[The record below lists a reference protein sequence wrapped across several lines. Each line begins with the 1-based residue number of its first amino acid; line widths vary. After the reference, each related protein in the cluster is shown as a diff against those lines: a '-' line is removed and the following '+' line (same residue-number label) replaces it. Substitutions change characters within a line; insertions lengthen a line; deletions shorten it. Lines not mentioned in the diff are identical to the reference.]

1 MVKRVADRPPRPVDV
16 WYGEWAGLVRSRT
29 LGAMFTPDRRP
40 SVLSH
45 LAVMGVVAAILGVLV
60 AGLAIPFAGVI
71 GVAAK
76 DVSKGMVNLPD
87 ELEAKELAQKT
98 RIYDANGNLI
108 ASLYDQNRINVGL
121 RQISRKMVEAIVSI
135 EDDRFYEHG
144 ALDIRG
150 TIRAFVTNQAS
161 GSVQGGSSITQ
172 QMVKQTLL
180 NQAETKEEAAAAT
193 DDTYARKLR
202 ELRYAIAFEKNYSK
216 DWILERYL
224 NIAYFGDGAYGIQS
238 AAQHYF
244 SKNANH
250 LNYLQ
255 SATLAGLVKNPT
267 GYDPTNSPERS
278 INRRNVVLDR
288 MAQLNVISQD
298 QADKLKARPL
308 GLKIDPS
315 PNGCQQSQAPFFCD
329 YAVNYL
335 LKDKSLGETVK
346 DRKRLLQSGGLTIH
360 TTLDLDYQKGADA
373 AVAAHVNPRDQAIGG
388 LAMVEP
394 GTGYVKALAQSR
406 PMGKDKAKGETYLNY
421 VVPRKYGD
429 ANGFQAGSTFK
440 AFVLAAAI
448 NQNIPLS
455 QSIYAPTEMEIP
467 DAEFETC
474 DGPYAGDGG
483 WSVSNSTGGDQSY
496 NLYTGTQQSVNTF
509 YAQLEAQTG
518 MCEPIELAQKMGITL
533 PAEQQVPSWVLGVS
547 DTDPLTMAEAYATFG
562 ARGVH
567 CDALPVTQ
575 ILAADGSTV
584 KDYDKTCEQVMP
596 GVTADAVNDVLRG
609 VMEPGGFGQNIAI
622 DKPSAG
628 KTGTNQGNMSVWFV
642 GYTPQI
648 ATASMVAGAN
658 SLGHWVSL
666 NGQSVG
672 GEYISEAFGST
683 VAGPI
688 WGEAMAAIS
697 DKLDFEDFRAPAGD
711 EIAGVLTAVPDVTG
725 MTLQDAR
732 ATLVAAGFETT
743 LAGYADSEIAQDSVV
758 YTSPGAGTQ
767 LGSGDTIG
775 IYQSTGVVPAP
786 PPKQGGGGKKNVDSN
801 GNGRGNGK
809 GRGND

>member
-1 MVKRVADRPPRPVDV
+1 MVKRVVDRPPRTVGV
-16 WYGEWAGLVRSRT
+16 WYDEWVGLVRSRT
-29 LGAMFTPDRRP
+29 LGAMPTPDRRP

-60 AGLAIPFAGVI
+60 AGLAIPFAGVL

-98 RIYDANGNLI
+98 RIYDANGTLI

-135 EDDRFYEHG
+135 EDDRYYEHG

-298 QADKLKARPL
+298 QADKLKERPL

-335 LKDKSLGETVK
+335 LKDESLGETVK

-360 TTLDLDYQKGADA
+360 TTLDLDYQEGADA
-373 AVAAHVNPRDQAIGG
+373 AVAAHVDPTDQAIGG

-406 PMGKDKAKGETYLNY
+406 PMGKDKAKGQTYLNY

-455 QSIYAPTEMEIP
+455 TQITAPETMNIP

-474 DGPYAGDGG
+474 DGPYAGDGEG
-483 WSVSNSTGGDQSY
+483 WDVGNSTGSGTFD
-496 NLYTGTQQSVNTF
+496 LYSGTQQSVNTF
-509 YAQLEAQTG
+509 FAQLEVQTG
-518 MCEPIELAQKMGITL
+518 MCEPIQLAQKMGIKL
-533 PAEQQVPSWVLGVS
+533 PETQQVPSWILGVS
-547 DTDPLTMAEAYATFG
+547 DTNPLTMAEAYATFA
-562 ARGVH
+562 ARGIH

-575 ILAADGSTV
+575 ILGADGSTV
-584 KDYDKTCEQVMP
+584 KDYSKTCETVMP

-609 VMEPGGFGQNIAI
+609 VMEPGGFGEDIAI

-628 KTGTNQGNMSVWFV
+628 KTGTNNSNMAVWFV
-642 GYTPQI
+642 GYTPQV
-648 ATASMVAGAN
+648 ATAAMVAGAN

-666 NGQSVG
+666 NGQTVG
-672 GEYISEAFGST
+672 GQYISEAFGST

-697 DKLDFEDFRAPAGD
+697 DKLDYEDFRAPAGD

-725 MTLQDAR
+725 MTLKDAQ
-732 ATLVAAGFETT
+732 ATLEAAGFATT
-743 LAGYADSEIAQDSVV
+743 LGGYVDSEIATDTVA
-758 YTSPGAGTQ
+758 YTSPAAGSE

-786 PPKQGGGGKKNVDSN
+786 PPTQNGGKGKGKGNNGN
-801 GNGRGNGK
+801 GNGRGN
-809 GRGND
+809 D

>member
-1 MVKRVADRPPRPVDV
+1 M
-16 WYGEWAGLVRSRT
+16 WYDEWVRLVRSRT
-29 LGAMFTPDRRP
+29 LGAMSKPDRRP

-45 LAVMGVVAAILGVLV
+45 LAVMGVVAAIMGVLV

-121 RQISRKMVEAIVSI
+121 KQISRKMVESIVAI
-135 EDDRFYEHG
+135 EDDRFYQHG

-180 NQAETKEEAAAAT
+180 NQAETKKEAEAAT

-244 SKNANH
+244 SKNAKN

-288 MAQLNVISQD
+288 MAQLNVISQE
-298 QADKLKARPL
+298 QADKLKERPL
-308 GLKIDPS
+308 GLKVDPS

-360 TTLDLDYQKGADA
+360 TTLDLDYQTGADA
-373 AVAAHVNPRDQAIGG
+373 AVSAHVDPTDEAIGG

-394 GTGYVKALAQSR
+394 GTGYVRALAQSR
-406 PMGKDKAKGETYLNY
+406 PMGKDKKLGQTYLNY
-421 VVPRKYGD
+421 VVPQKYGD

-455 QSIYAPTEMEIP
+455 TQISAPENMNIP
-467 DAEFETC
+467 DAAFETC
-474 DGPYAGDGG
+474 DGPYAGDGEG
-483 WSVSNSTGGDQSY
+483 WDVGNSTGSGTFD
-496 NLYTGTQQSVNTF
+496 LYSGTQQSVNTF
-509 YAQLEAQTG
+509 FAQLEVKTG
-518 MCEPIELAQKMGITL
+518 MCEPIELAKKMGITL
-533 PAEQQVPSWVLGVS
+533 PTSQQVPSWILGVS
-547 DTDPLTMAEAYATFG
+547 DANPLTMAEAYATFA

-575 ILAADGSTV
+575 ILAADGTTV
-584 KDYDKTCEQVMP
+584 KNYDKGCEQVMP
-596 GVTADAVNDVLRG
+596 GVTADAVNDILRG
-609 VMEPGGFGQNIAI
+609 VMEPGGFGEGIAI

-628 KTGTNQGNMSVWFV
+628 KTGTNDSNMAVWFV

-648 ATASMVAGAN
+648 ATAAMVAGAN

-666 NGQSVG
+666 NGQVVG
-672 GEYISEAFGST
+672 GSYIGEAFGST

-697 DKLDFEDFRAPAGD
+697 AKLDYEDFRAPAGD
-711 EIAGVLTAVPDVTG
+711 EIAGVLTSVPDVSG
-725 MTLQDAR
+725 MSLKDAR
-732 ATLVAAGFETT
+732 AALESTGFETT
-743 LAGYADSEIAQDSVV
+743 LAGYTNSEIPEDAVAF
-758 YTSPGAGTQ
+758 TSPAAGTS
-767 LGSGDTIG
+767 LGSGDTVA
-775 IYQSTGVVPAP
+775 IYQSTGYVPP
-786 PPKQGGGGKKNVDSN
+786 PPKQGNGGGNGGGN
-801 GNGRGNGK
+801 GNGNGNGNGGR
-809 GRGND
+809 GRGNR

>member
-1 MVKRVADRPPRPVDV
+1 MSK
-16 WYGEWAGLVRSRT
+16 
-29 LGAMFTPDRRP
+29 PDHRP

-76 DVSKGMVNLPD
+76 DVSRGMVNLPD

-135 EDDRFYEHG
+135 EDDRYYQHG

-180 NQAETKEEAAAAT
+180 NQAETKKEAAAAT

-244 SKNANH
+244 SKNAKN

-288 MAQLNVISQD
+288 MAQLNVIEQE
-298 QADKLKARPL
+298 QADRLKERPL
-308 GLKIDPS
+308 GLKVEPS

-360 TTLDLDYQKGADA
+360 TTLDLDYQAGADA
-373 AVAAHVNPRDQAIGG
+373 AVAAHVNPTDQAIGG
-388 LAMVEP
+388 LAMVQP

-406 PMGKDKAKGETYLNY
+406 PMGKDKKLGQTYLNY
-421 VVPRKYGD
+421 VVPRRYGD

-455 QSIYAPTEMEIP
+455 TQITAPDSMNIP

-474 DGPYAGDGG
+474 EGPYAGDGEG
-483 WSVSNSTGGDQSY
+483 WNVSNSTGSGTF
-496 NLYTGTQQSVNTF
+496 NLYTGTQNSVNTF
-509 YAQLEAQTG
+509 FAQLEVKTG
-518 MCEPIELAQKMGITL
+518 MCEPIELAEKMGIKL
-533 PAEQQVPSWVLGVS
+533 PVTQQVPSWILGVS
-547 DTDPLTMAEAYATFG
+547 DANPLTMAEAYATFA
-562 ARGVH
+562 ARGIH

-575 ILAADGSTV
+575 VLGSDGSTV
-584 KDYDKTCEQVMP
+584 KDYDTGCEQVMP
-596 GVTADAVNDVLRG
+596 GVTADAVNDILRG
-609 VMEPGGFGQNIAI
+609 VMEPGGFGENIAI

-628 KTGTNQGNMSVWFV
+628 KTGTNNSNMAVWFV

-648 ATASMVAGAN
+648 ATAAMVAGAN

-666 NGQSVG
+666 NGQYVG
-672 GEYISEAFGST
+672 GSYIGEAFGST

-688 WGEAMAAIS
+688 WGESMDAIS
-697 DKLDFEDFRAPAGD
+697 DKLDYEDFRAPAGD
-711 EIAGVLTAVPDVTG
+711 EIAGVLTSVPDVSG
-725 MTLQDAR
+725 MSVKDAR
-732 ATLVAAGFETT
+732 ATLEAASFATT
-743 LAGYADSEIAQDSVV
+743 LAGYSNSAIVKDAVV
-758 YTSPGAGTQ
+758 YTSPSAGTL
-767 LGSGDTIG
+767 LGSGDTVG
-775 IYQSTGVVPAP
+775 IYQSTGYVPAP
-786 PPKQGGGGKKNVDSN
+786 PPPKKSGGK
-801 GNGRGNGK
+801 GNGK
-809 GRGND
+809 GNGKGKGKG

>member
-1 MVKRVADRPPRPVDV
+1 MVKRVADRPPRPADV
-16 WYGEWAGLVRSRT
+16 WYGEWVGLVRSRT
-29 LGAMFTPDRRP
+29 LGAMSTPDRRP

-121 RQISRKMVEAIVSI
+121 RQISRKMVEAIVAI
-135 EDDRFYEHG
+135 EDDRYYEHG

-244 SKNANH
+244 SKNANN

-298 QADKLKARPL
+298 QADKLKERPL
-308 GLKIDPS
+308 GLKIEPS

-360 TTLDLDYQKGADA
+360 TTLDLDYQEGADA
-373 AVAAHVNPRDQAIGG
+373 AVAAHVNPKDQAIGG

-406 PMGKDKAKGETYLNY
+406 PMGKDKAEGETYLNY

-455 QSIYAPTEMEIP
+455 TSIYAPQEMEIP

-474 DGPYAGDGG
+474 DGPYAGTGS
-483 WSVSNSTGGDQSY
+483 WPVSNSTGEGTF

-509 YAQLEAQTG
+509 FAQLEAETG
-518 MCEPIELAQKMGITL
+518 MCEPIELAEKMGITL
-533 PAEQQVPSWVLGVS
+533 PEFQKVPSWILGVS
-547 DTDPLTMAEAYATFG
+547 DTDPLTMAESYATFG

-575 ILAADGSTV
+575 ILGADGSTM
-584 KDYDKTCEQVMP
+584 KDYDRTCEQVMP

-609 VMEPGGFGQNIAI
+609 VMEPGGFGENIAI

-628 KTGTNQGNMSVWFV
+628 KTGTNNSNMAVWFV

-648 ATASMVAGAN
+648 ATAAMVAGAN
-658 SLGHWVSL
+658 SLGHWVTL

-672 GEYISEAFGST
+672 GVYISEAFGST

-725 MTLQDAR
+725 MTLEDAQ
-732 ATLVAAGFETT
+732 ATLETAGFETT
-743 LAGYADSEIAQDSVV
+743 LAGYADSEIAKDSVA
-758 YTSPGAGTQ
+758 YTSPAAGSE

-786 PPKQGGGGKKNVDSN
+786 PPEQNGDGKGK
-801 GNGRGNGK
+801 GNNGK
-809 GRGND
+809 GRGNG

>member
-1 MVKRVADRPPRPVDV
+1 MVAVSAIM
-16 WYGEWAGLVRSRT
+16 GL
-29 LGAMFTPDRRP
+29 
-40 SVLSH
+40 
-45 LAVMGVVAAILGVLV
+45 LV
-60 AGLAIPFAGVI
+60 AGLAIPFAGVV

-98 RIYDANGNLI
+98 RIYDVNGNLI

-121 RQISRKMVEAIVSI
+121 KQISRKMVEAIVSI
-135 EDDRFYEHG
+135 EDDRYYKHG

-180 NQAETKEEAAAAT
+180 NQAETKKEAAAAT

-244 SKNANH
+244 SKNAKN

-278 INRRNVVLDR
+278 LNRRNVVLDR
-288 MAQLNVISQD
+288 MAQLNVIPTE
-298 QADKLKARPL
+298 QADKLKERPL
-308 GLKIDPS
+308 GLKIEKS
-315 PNGCQQSQAPFFCD
+315 PNGCQQSAAPFFCD

-335 LKDKSLGETVK
+335 LKDKSLGDTVK
-346 DRKRLLQSGGLTIH
+346 DRKRLLQSGGLSIYTTI
-360 TTLDLDYQKGADA
+360 DLDYQAGADA
-373 AVAAHVNPRDQAIGG
+373 AVKAHVNPTDNAIGG

-394 GTGYVKALAQSR
+394 GTGYVRALAQSR
-406 PMGKDKAKGETYLNY
+406 PMGKNKAAGQTYLNY

-455 QSIYAPTEMEIP
+455 ESIYSPIKMEIP
-467 DAEFETC
+467 DSEFETC
-474 DGPYAGDGG
+474 DGPYYGDGG
-483 WSVSNSTGGDQSY
+483 WNVSNSTGGDQSY

-509 YAQLEAQTG
+509 FAQLETETG

-533 PAEQQVPSWVLGVS
+533 PTAQQVPSWVLGVS
-547 DTDPLTMAEAYATFG
+547 DTDPLTMAQAYATFA
-562 ARGVH
+562 ARGLH

-575 ILAADGSTV
+575 VLKADGSTF
-584 KDYDKTCEQVMP
+584 KDYGTSCEQVMP
-596 GVTADAVNDVLRG
+596 GPTADAVNDVLRG
-609 VMEPGGFGQNIAI
+609 VMEPGGFGQNIAPSV
-622 DKPSAG
+622 PSAG

-642 GYTPQI
+642 GYTPQV
-648 ATASMVAGAN
+648 ATAAMVAGAN
-658 SLGHWVSL
+658 ELGHWVSL
-666 NGQSVG
+666 NGQTVG
-672 GEYISEAFGST
+672 GVGIGEAFGST

-688 WGEAMAAIS
+688 WGEAMGAVA
-697 DKLDFEDFRAPAGD
+697 DKLDYEDFQAPAGD
-711 EIAGVLTAVPDVTG
+711 EIAGVLTPVPEVFG
-725 MTLQDAR
+725 MSVKEAR
-732 ATLVAAGFETT
+732 ATLESAGFKASVAGFANSTAPEGSVVFTSPAAG
-743 LAGYADSEIAQDSVV
+743 
-758 YTSPGAGTQ
+758 TS
-767 LGSGDTIG
+767 LGSGDTVG
-775 IYQSTGVVPAP
+775 IYQSTGYVPAP
-786 PPKQGGGGKKNVDSN
+786 PKKDKGDKNK
-801 GNGRGNGK
+801 GRGRGRGN
-809 GRGND
+809 R

>member
-1 MVKRVADRPPRPVDV
+1 V
-16 WYGEWAGLVRSRT
+16 WYGEWVGLVRSRT
-29 LGAMFTPDRRP
+29 LGAMSKPDRRP

-60 AGLAIPFAGVI
+60 AGLAIPFAGVL

-98 RIYDANGNLI
+98 RIYDVNGTLI

-135 EDDRFYEHG
+135 EDDRYYEHG

-298 QADKLKARPL
+298 QADKLKERPL
-308 GLKIDPS
+308 GLKVEAS

-373 AVAAHVNPRDQAIGG
+373 AVAAHVNPTDQAIGG

-394 GTGYVKALAQSR
+394 GTGYVRALAQSR

-455 QSIYAPTEMEIP
+455 TQITAPDTINIP
-467 DAEFETC
+467 DADFETC
-474 DGPYAGDGG
+474 DGPYAGDGEG
-483 WSVSNSTGGDQSY
+483 WTVSNSTGSGTF
-496 NLYTGTQQSVNTF
+496 NLYTGTQHSVNTF
-509 YAQLEAQTG
+509 FAQLEEQTG
-518 MCEPIELAQKMGITL
+518 MCEPIELAEKMGIKL
-533 PAEQQVPSWVLGVS
+533 PVTQQVPAWILGVS
-547 DTDPLTMAEAYATFG
+547 DTNPLTMAEAYATFA
-562 ARGVH
+562 ARGIH

-575 ILAADGSTV
+575 ILGADGSTM
-584 KDYDKTCEQVMP
+584 KDYSKSCETVMP

-609 VMEPGGFGQNIAI
+609 VMEPGGFGQDIAI

-628 KTGTNQGNMSVWFV
+628 KTGTNNSNMAVWFV
-642 GYTPQI
+642 GYTPQV
-648 ATASMVAGAN
+648 ATAAMVAGAN

-666 NGQSVG
+666 NGQTVG
-672 GEYISEAFGST
+672 GQYISEAFGST

-697 DKLDFEDFRAPAGD
+697 AKLDFEDFRAPAGD
-711 EIAGVLTAVPDVTG
+711 EIAGVLTTVPDVTG
-725 MTLQDAR
+725 MTLKDAQT
-732 ATLVAAGFETT
+732 TLEGAGFATT
-743 LAGYADSEIAQDSVV
+743 LAGYADSEIATDSVA
-758 YTSPGAGTQ
+758 YTSPAAGSE

-786 PPKQGGGGKKNVDSN
+786 PTKHGGGK
-801 GNGRGNGK
+801 GRGHNGK
-809 GRGND
+809 GRGNR